1 MNIDRIRKN
10 IVGDY
15 GLSSSNQYHVSFEVP
30 MGVNAADDTTLSSF
44 MRNRGFNIE
53 GVSNPEIFGSNSN
66 TVTNMTK
73 LSFLADEIGIP
84 GYSVATGDF
93 KGHVPGINARYAHTR
108 NFTEMNVTFL
118 MDMDH
123 TPLKFLR
130 LWSDYI
136 FGFEDFGYGSTSQTV
151 FSQLQYYNNYTH
163 DIIIDKLE
171 PNTSGFTK
179 SRARSSLETHNV
191 VTRTRLHKAFP
202 YMINDVTLSNA
213 PNQPMR
219 LQSTFYY
226 EYFTTENADLG
237 DSSPT
242 ALSNEPTIALN
253 FLNNGFLNLG
263 SSSIG

>member
-30 MGVNAADDTTLSSF
+30 MGVNASGDTSLSAF
-44 MRNRGFNIE
+44 MRNRGFSIE
-53 GVSNPEIFGSNSN
+53 GVSDPEIFGSNSN
-66 TVTNMTK
+66 AITNMTK
-73 LSFLADEIGIP
+73 LSFLADEINIP

-93 KGHVPGINARYAHTR
+93 KGYVPGINARYAHTR
-108 NFTEMNVTFL
+108 NFTEMNIAFL
-118 MDMDH
+118 MDMSH

-136 FGFEDFGYGSTSQTV
+136 FGFEEVGGSGGSSSTV
-151 FSQLQYYNNYTH
+151 LSQLEYYNNYAH

-179 SRARSSLETHNV
+179 SRARSSMETHNV
-191 VTRTRLHKAFP
+191 ITRTRLHKAFP
-202 YMINDVTLSNA
+202 YMVNDLTVSNA

-226 EYFTTENADLG
+226 EYFTTENFDA
-237 DSSPT
+237 SNPSPT
-242 ALSNEPTIALN
+242 ASDTKLSLN
-253 FLNNGFLNLG
+253 FLNNGVFSLG
-263 SSSIG
+263 SQSIG